1 MRWASIAKP
10 ASLMPKVVGSACTPC
25 VRPTHTVS
33 TCSRARSASA
43 QASSRAPA
51 TTMSPA
57 ACSCRPSAVSRTS
70 ELVSPKWIQ
79 RPAGPALAESTS
91 TKAATSWS
99 VISSRRWTASTVNV
113 AARIASRS
121 DAVGPSIS
129 SQAAT
134 STRRHASIRA
144 SSVQIAPSSGRV

>member
-1 MRWASIAKP
+1 M
-10 ASLMPKVVGSACTPC
+10 
-25 VRPTHTVS
+25 
-33 TCSRARSASA
+33 
-43 QASSRAPA
+43 
-51 TTMSPA
+51 
-57 ACSCRPSAVSRTS
+57 SRTS